1 MDLNLSEM
9 SISGHVLHLWT
20 ASRISHLSGLKNS
33 SDPEIDLLV
42 HDSISSS
49 NGLGFKY

>member
-1 MDLNLSEM
+1 MG
-9 SISGHVLHLWT
+9 ISGHVLHLRT

-33 SDPEIDLLV
+33 SDPETDLLA

-49 NGLGFKY
+49 NGLGLKH